1 MYEDTQFP
9 ERWTVETMTD
19 LFDDTS
25 AAKGSEDTLTAK
37 ISAMDAEI
45 AGKISSIPV
54 ASSSVLGGV
63 KIGSGISV
71 ASDGTISASGGS
83 GGTSDYTQL
92 TNLPQI
98 NSTTLTGNKSSSDL
112 GLQSAITSSAKLSA
126 DVVDDTSTTHK
137 FVTASDKTTWSGKQD
152 AIADLAAIRSGATAG
167 ATAVQTIKINGT
179 AQTKTDGVVNLPAYP
194 TTLPAS
200 NTVSTYSTTG
210 TAPVNGKAVKAAL
223 DTLGA
228 SSVGGTGK
236 YISAISET
244 GGIIF
249 ATPSQI
255 DSVPT
260 ENSTNPVASGGTYTA
275 LSGKASAADQ
285 AADRAALVELVDSG
299 AKNLSQWN
307 SGTSTGSQTIGSQIP
322 LTTSGNLVVSF
333 QSNVSTGYITLGFKN
348 ANNETLLAQQINNS
362 GTKIQEIA
370 VPSGVAYFNIVS
382 SVNASYTKFMI
393 CTKAAWDISHAYQPY
408 RPSYQELC
416 DRVAALDDRVTALE
430 NA

>member
-37 ISAMDAEI
+37 ISAMDTAI
-45 AGKISSIPV
+45 AGKISSIPI
-54 ASSSVLGGV
+54 ASEDALGAV

-92 TNLPQI
+92 SNLPQI
-98 NSTTLTGNKSSSDL
+98 NSTALVGNKSSSDL

-285 AADRAALVELVDSG
+285 AVDRAALIEIVDSG

-307 SGTSTGSQTIGSQIP
+307 AGTGSGTIGSRVPIS
-322 LTTSGNLVVSF
+322 TNGGNFMVSF
-333 QSNVSTGYITLGFKN
+333 RSSASTGYITLGLKD
-348 ANNETLLAQQINNS
+348 ANDETVAAVQINNS
-362 GTKIQEIA
+362 GTKIQEVEI
-370 VPSGVAYFNIVS
+370 PSNVVYFNVVS
-382 SVNASYTKFMI
+382 SVNAEYSNFMI
-393 CTKAAWDISHAYQPY
+393 CTKAAWDISHAFQPY

-416 DRVAALDDRVTALE
+416 DRVLNGGAS
-430 NA
+430 

>member
-1 MYEDTQFP
+1 MSKVQHRSPWDIDI
-9 ERWTVETMTD
+9 MDD
-19 LFDDTS
+19 LFDDCA
-25 AAKGSEDTLTAK
+25 AAKGSSASLTAK
-37 ISAMDAEI
+37 IAAMDAEI
-45 AGKISSIPV
+45 AGKISSIPI
-54 ASSSVLGGV
+54 ASEDALGGV

-83 GGTSDYTQL
+83 GTSDYSGL
-92 TNLPQI
+92 SNKPQI

-152 AIADLAAIRSGATAG
+152 VISDLTTIRSGANAG

-260 ENSTNPVASGGTYTA
+260 ENSTNPVASGGIYTA

-285 AADRAALVELVDSG
+285 AADRAALIEIVDSG
-299 AKNLSQWN
+299 AKNLSNWYTGTAAADSTTIATAIPITYR
-307 SGTSTGSQTIGSQIP
+307 SGDFVFSYNTSLTTGSITIG
-322 LTTSGNLVVSF
+322 F
-333 QSNVSTGYITLGFKN
+333 RD
-348 ANNETLLAQQINNS
+348 ANNTLVGSVQVDNS
-362 GTKIQEIA
+362 TKVKVAAI
-370 VPSGVAYFNIVS
+370 PSGAAKFNVF
-382 SVNASYTKFMI
+382 ASKAGTYSNFMI
-393 CTKAAWDISHAYQPY
+393 CSKAAWDISHEFQPY
-408 RPSYQELC
+408 RPSYQELYEM
-416 DRVAALDDRVTALE
+416 VLALAPS
-430 NA
+430 